1 MPPLLLLSGLLCD
14 ETVWGDIPRRLADV
28 ADVRILSF
36 QGFTSIFAM
45 ADHVLRSAPPRFA
58 VAGHSMGGR
67 VALELVRRAR
77 RRVAGIALLNS
88 GVHPARAGEAQ
99 SRGVLVQLAR
109 TEGMRALAAAWLPPM
124 MGAPP
129 ERVAVLMP
137 RLIRMVERSTPDGF
151 AGQIDALLHR
161 PDATPVLSTIKVP
174 ALLVSGTNDNWST
187 LAQHKEMQR
196 SVAHATLV
204 QIEDAGHMAPA
215 EQPAAVANALRS
227 WLALI

>member
-1 MPPLLLLSGLLCD
+1 MPSLLLLSGLLCD

-36 QGFTSIFAM
+36 QGFSSIFAM
-45 ADHVLRSAPPRFA
+45 ADHVLRTAPSRFA

-67 VALELVRRAR
+67 VALELVRRAP

-88 GVHPARAGEAQ
+88 GVYPAREGEAQ
-99 SRGVLVQLAR
+99 SRGQLVQLAR
-109 TEGMRALAAAWLPPM
+109 TEGMWALAAAWLPPM

-137 RLIRMVERSTPDGF
+137 RLIKMVERSTPDAF
-151 AGQIDALLHR
+151 ADQIDALLRR
-161 PDATPVLSTIKVP
+161 PDAQPVLSSIKVP
-174 ALLVSGTNDNWST
+174 ALLLSGTNDNWSS
-187 LAQHKEMQR
+187 LAQHAEMQR

-204 QIEDAGHMAPA
+204 EIEDAGHMAPI
-215 EQPAAVANALRS
+215 EQPAAVASALRK
-227 WLALI
+227 WLARI

>member
-45 ADHVLRSAPPRFA
+45 ADHVLRTAPARFA

-67 VALELVRRAR
+67 VALELMRRAR

-88 GVHPARAGEAQ
+88 GVHPARAEEAQ
-99 SRGVLVQLAR
+99 SRGLLVQLAR

-161 PDATPVLSTIKVP
+161 PDATPVLPTIKVP

>member
-1 MPPLLLLSGLLCD
+1 MPPLLLLCGLLCD

-36 QGFTSIFAM
+36 QGFTSVFAM
-45 ADHVLRSAPPRFA
+45 ADHVLRTAPARFA

-67 VALELVRRAR
+67 VALELVRRAP

-99 SRGVLVQLAR
+99 SRGQLVQLAR
-109 TEGMRALAAAWLPPM
+109 AEGMRALAAAWLPPM

-137 RLIRMVERSTPDGF
+137 RLIKMVERSTPDGF

-161 PDATPVLSTIKVP
+161 PDATPVLPTIKVP
-174 ALLVSGTNDNWST
+174 TLLLSGTNDNWST

-196 SVAHATLV
+196 GVAHATLV
-204 QIEDAGHMAPA
+204 DIEDAGHMAPA

>member
-109 TEGMRALAAAWLPPM
+109 TEGMRALAVAWLPPM

>member
-45 ADHVLRSAPPRFA
+45 ADHVLRTAPARFA

-99 SRGVLVQLAR
+99 SRGLLVQLAR

-161 PDATPVLSTIKVP
+161 PDATPVLPTIKVP

>member
-45 ADHVLRSAPPRFA
+45 ADHVLRSAPARFA

>member
-1 MPPLLLLSGLLCD
+1 MPPLLLLCGLLCD
-14 ETVWGDIPRRLADV
+14 ETVWGDIPRRLVDV

-36 QGFTSIFAM
+36 QGFTSVFAM
-45 ADHVLRSAPPRFA
+45 ADHVLRTAPARFA

-67 VALELVRRAR
+67 VALELVRRAP

-99 SRGVLVQLAR
+99 SRGQLVQLAR
-109 TEGMRALAAAWLPPM
+109 AEGMRALAAAWLPPM

-137 RLIRMVERSTPDGF
+137 RLIKMVERSTPDGF
-151 AGQIDALLHR
+151 AGQIDALL
-161 PDATPVLSTIKVP
+161 L
-174 ALLVSGTNDNWST
+174 SGTNDNWST

-196 SVAHATLV
+196 GVAHATLV